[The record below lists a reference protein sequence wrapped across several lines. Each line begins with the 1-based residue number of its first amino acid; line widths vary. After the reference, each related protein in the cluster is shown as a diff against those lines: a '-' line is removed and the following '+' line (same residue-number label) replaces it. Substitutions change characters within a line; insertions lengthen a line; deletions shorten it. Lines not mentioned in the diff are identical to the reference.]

1 MTRTVIKTERFEARA
16 NVESKSVSLMFE
28 DRQGNE
34 VEIWLGDGAIFHVL
48 GQIQEP
54 VGALTFGPPIQFCA
68 LIRHDAKAIGAGR
81 PRWRRSAPFQAFSSY
96 VD

>member
-48 GQIQEP
+48 GQIQK
-54 VGALTFGPPIQFCA
+54 
-68 LIRHDAKAIGAGR
+68 LIEDFPEIEEWKMPSKYHPRYGKGR
-81 PRWRRSAPFQAFSSY
+81 
-96 VD
+96 